1 MDGDF
6 LPGTCGVTVR
16 MRLLPGRPRPQD
28 PGLVSSAHSG
38 SAPDASGPRN
48 PEKSGERGCD
58 SMTLEA
64 IRYSR
69 GSLQILDQLLLP
81 QQSRYEA
88 VGSVRQAWEA
98 IRAMKVASRGGAQ
111 VGVGVVPLTAVPD
124 VPSSPSRCAAPQPLP
139 SWAASASPWS
149 CRRAPGD
156 LALLHSWPSSG
167 TR

>member
-1 MDGDF
+1 MSA
-6 LPGTCGVTVR
+6 TV
-16 MRLLPGRPRPQD
+16 
-28 PGLVSSAHSG
+28 
-38 SAPDASGPRN
+38 
-48 PEKSGERGCD
+48 D

-98 IRAMKVASRGGAQ
+98 IRAMKVEPRGGAQ
-111 VGVGVVPLTAVPD
+111 VRVGVVALTAVPD
-124 VPSSPSRCAAPQPLP
+124 TPNSPSRCVAPQPLP
-139 SWAASASPWS
+139 SWAVLASPWS

-156 LALLHSWPSSG
+156 LALPHSWPSSR